1 MSGFAARRRGAHNL
15 RAHPIRMHPP
25 PPLLVLGIGVV
36 VVSTASILIRLAQGE
51 GVDSLTIA
59 AVRLG
64 VATAVLLPLA
74 LRNAHADLLRLRPRD
89 LLLAVLSGILLAIHF
104 WSWIESL
111 QHTSVASSTILVTTN
126 PLWVALAAALLLGER
141 PRAAALAGIGLS
153 LLGMLVTFF
162 ADAHALSSG
171 QRPMLGNSLALLGA
185 LAASGYLLVGR
196 ALRERMRLI
205 LYIALA
211 YGSAAVLLGVALALT
226 RTPLAGH
233 GTLAWMLMG
242 ALALGPQ
249 LLGHTA
255 FNYAL
260 RHLSATFVALA
271 ILGEPIGSALL
282 AWLIFG
288 ERFGAAQFAG
298 FALLLCGI
306 FLAALGER
314 NSRGDSRPPAP

>member
-1 MSGFAARRRGAHNL
+1 
-15 RAHPIRMHPP
+15 MHPL
-25 PPLLVLGIGVV
+25 PPLLVLGVGVA
-36 VVSTASILIRLAQGE
+36 VVSTASILIRFAQGE

-74 LRNAHADLLRLRPRD
+74 LRHAHADLPRLRPRD

-126 PLWVALAAALLLGER
+126 PLWVALAAALLLGEK
-141 PRAAALAGIGLS
+141 PRAATLAGIGLS
-153 LLGMLVTFF
+153 LLGTLVTFF
-162 ADAHALSSG
+162 ADSHALSSG

-233 GTLAWMLMG
+233 GAVAWMLMG

-260 RHLSATFVALA
+260 RHLSTTFVALA
-271 ILGEPIGSALL
+271 ILGEPIGSAFL
-282 AWLIFG
+282 AWMLFD
-288 ERFGAAQFAG
+288 ERFSPAQFAG

-306 FLAALGER
+306 FLAARGER
-314 NSRGDSRPPAP
+314 SRSDDAHPPTR